1 MITKNVDVDVQFQTF
16 LLRHHHYHKHQKL
29 VSQQLKSVQSSVC
42 LLVKVYT
49 VATILIASCE
59 HTQPLLTLTLPPCPT
74 ANGPFLYHTKIGTEL
89 CVCFKTE
96 SSMCGSFR
104 S

>member
-16 LLRHHHYHKHQKL
+16 LLHHHYHKHQKL

-42 LLVKVYT
+42 LLVQVYA

-59 HTQPLLTLTLPPCPT
+59 HTQPLLTLTLPP
-74 ANGPFLYHTKIGTEL
+74 GPFLYQTKIGTEL

-96 SSMCGSFR
+96 SSM
-104 S
+104 

>member
-42 LLVKVYT
+42 LLVKVYA

-59 HTQPLLTLTLPPCPT
+59 HTQPLLT
-74 ANGPFLYHTKIGTEL
+74 FLYHTKIGTEL

-96 SSMCGSFR
+96 SSM
-104 S
+104 

>member
-42 LLVKVYT
+42 LLVKVYA

-59 HTQPLLTLTLPPCPT
+59 HTQPLLTLTSET
-74 ANGPFLYHTKIGTEL
+74 STGSEFLSLLRI
-89 CVCFKTE
+89 
-96 SSMCGSFR
+96 
-104 S
+104 